1 MSERKRLISQMEEQA
16 NTRLCQQDQD
26 FKKILLEKQ
35 KDVDQLRTRIEMN
48 QKSHVSEI
56 EDLELKHSKEVIK
69 IDS

>member
-1 MSERKRLISQMEEQA
+1 LSERKRLISQMEEQA